1 MVKRTSNN
9 QEGFGQLLETQQ
21 ATLGEMRTIKELL
34 QARKDHESVKS
45 SESGPEYVQQQ
56 ILLDTMQTMA
66 KTTEQLMRVQVMQQ
80 KSQEETSKTVKDQ
93 LKGSRRYWKLQEDFE
108 KEWRKE
114 AKDISEMAKGM
125 KTFKTLGEKFT
136 EKKEGIREKFGID
149 NGGLKKTVLGAL
161 NVGGV
166 FNKTLEK
173 DKFIEQ
179 QKALGAKAMKDESS
193 TDFKKRLGKDF
204 EGAYA
209 ASKETK
215 RTEAAI
221 ARHKQTAGV
230 DDEEYLRTVSPEF
243 EELLNK
249 RQKNADEFG
258 KYQRAVD
265 TKSPTPVTRL
275 DSAQGMNIFNKPV
288 SATQTAAEAT
298 QTAETEAENMKVEQ
312 KQTDYLKIIAENTA
326 VDKNQKAQKNK
337 EEKKPEGS
345 GGMLSTLLGVAG
357 GFISGMLGSMFRMLS
372 KGLMVA
378 FRALLNP
385 GVILRA
391 LGRVFAIGMVVG
403 ALFEGIMDGFNEY
416 IKTGDIGKALIA
428 GLAGIIDFITFGLFD
443 KEKIKEVI
451 GDFSKWTYD
460 HLVKPFTDFLGGIKD
475 KFLEFFGFKGGD
487 HDKQVKASN
496 TSASKDFAEDAK
508 QPVKPRPQD
517 PLKAQVWDSKYASG
531 WNPDGSAKSASP
543 AAAPA
548 DSAAKMPAAQVAN
561 VAAGK
566 SEYRVSL
573 EKEFESRSK
582 AASGYAL
589 GAGNGQNPDGTAN
602 EGMKAFMANEDRMRE
617 LDRLIEKDENERK
630 SGKPAVQEVSK
641 NKAPEKVAPAQ
652 AVAQVAPA
660 PAPVVAQVAPAP
672 VSAVS
677 KVQQAKIEAENT
689 RQTAKILYQTG
700 TKEEEAARQKL
711 EAFKK
716 ANPFDIKAKGDVESG
731 YTPGKFTDAKKQK
744 EYDALQD
751 AQYDASSKKE
761 KAQKSYETA
770 DNAGRYKF
778 NKAGQE
784 VINAGSDF
792 AKLDALINRFGYKES
807 DFLRKDGNLD
817 SSKINQE
824 YDKRIKEDLL
834 STAKSK
840 APEKIPPASKLD
852 ANISQG
858 QSPVSKV
865 SPSTSQK
872 AEANIAQG
880 QGQQSKSGPQK
891 VGDKSKYGPIW
902 TARLKDYDS
911 SWTPADHLKFQYPG
925 INEKFRELAKTNPP
939 YMDEM
944 EFIQTWEEMLVT
956 MAAGEIKDGK
966 GKATPIPPPPKPITA
981 QVVQPVKKPEQP
993 SNVFNK
999 PVDSTSTKKSFPA
1012 WEAELK
1018 RLEDPENSTP
1028 VDHLKEAFPGI
1039 QEKYRELAK
1048 KATPRSN
1055 SGMSIDSLE
1064 QRLVQEAMTEIAK
1077 PKPKVTVNGQV
1088 VQQGEPVV
1096 RGSLAQPIPP
1106 QVANQVEKRSA
1117 ENAFAKEAPAP
1128 SNNTNVVNAPSTTN
1142 NNTTQ
1147 VQMRPPIRN
1156 EESSNSRYSTSRF
1169 AF

>member
-136 EKKEGIREKFGID
+136 DKKEGIREKFGID

-298 QTAETEAENMKVEQ
+298 QNAETEAENMKVEQ

-326 VDKNQKAQKNK
+326 VDKNQKAQKKK

-391 LGRVFAIGMVVG
+391 LGKVFAIGMIVG

-561 VAAGK
+561 VAAEK
-566 SEYRVSL
+566 SKYRMGL
-573 EKEFESRSK
+573 EQEFAARSK
-582 AASGYAL
+582 AANGYAL
-589 GAGNGQNPDGTAN
+589 GAGNGTNPDGTAN

-641 NKAPEKVAPAQ
+641 NKAPEKVAPAP

-660 PAPVVAQVAPAP
+660 PAVAQVAPAPVVAQVVPAP

-677 KVQQAKIEAENT
+677 KVQQAKIDAENT
-689 RQTAKILYQTG
+689 RQTAKTLYQTG

-716 ANPFDIKAKGDVESG
+716 ANPFDIKATGDIESG
-731 YTPGKFTDAKKQK
+731 MTPGKFTDPKKQK
-744 EYDALQD
+744 EYDALKN
-751 AQYDASSKKE
+751 AQYDASDKKE
-761 KAQKSYETA
+761 KAKKSYQTA
-770 DNAGRYKF
+770 DNTGEYKF

-784 VINAGSDF
+784 VKNIGSDF

-807 DFLRKDGNLD
+807 DFLREDGKTLN

-834 STAKSK
+834 STATPKP
-840 APEKIPPASKLD
+840 PEKIPPASKLD

-858 QSPVSKV
+858 Q
-865 SPSTSQK
+865 
-872 AEANIAQG
+872 
-880 QGQQSKSGPQK
+880 GQQLKSGPQGIGANQPTK
-891 VGDKSKYGPIW
+891 VEKFGPNW
-902 TARLKDYDS
+902 TAALKDYDS
-911 SWTPADHLKFQYPG
+911 SWTPADHLSRQFPG
-925 INEKFRELAKTNPP
+925 INQKFIELAKKNPP
-939 YMDEM
+939 RTDNLQSIESH
-944 EFIQTWEEMLVT
+944 EKMLVA
-956 MAAGEIKDGK
+956 MAAGEMKKGE
-966 GKATPIPPPPKPITA
+966 GKATPIPTPAPITA
-981 QVVQPVKKPEQP
+981 QVVQPEKKTEQP
-993 SNVFNK
+993 TNLLNK

-1018 RLEDPENSTP
+1018 RLEDPESSTP
-1028 VDHLKEAFPGI
+1028 VDHLTQGFPGI

-1055 SGMSIDSLE
+1055 SGMSIQALE
-1064 QRLVQEAMTEIAK
+1064 QQLVAQAMQEIAK
-1077 PKPKVTVNGQV
+1077 PKPKVSVNGQV
-1088 VQQGEPVV
+1088 VQQGEEAV
-1096 RGSLAQPIPP
+1096 RGVQAQPIPS
-1106 QVANQVEKRSA
+1106 QAANQVESKSA
-1117 ENAFAKEAPAP
+1117 ENAFAKSAPAP

-1156 EESSNSRYSTSRF
+1156 EESSNSRYSSSRF

>member
-9 QEGFGQLLETQQ
+9 QDGFGQLLETQQ

-136 EKKEGIREKFGID
+136 DKKEGIKEKFGMD
-149 NGGLKKTVLGAL
+149 NGGLKKTVLNAL

-173 DKFIEQ
+173 DKFIAQ

-275 DSAQGMNIFNKPV
+275 DSARGMNIFNKPV
-288 SATQTAAEAT
+288 SATQTAAEET
-298 QTAETEAENMKVEQ
+298 QNAETDAENMKQEQ

-326 VDKNQKAQKNK
+326 VDKNQKAQKKK

-391 LGRVFAIGMVVG
+391 LGKVFAIGMIVG

-416 IKTGDIGKALIA
+416 MKTGDIGKALIA
-428 GLAGIIDFITFGLFD
+428 GLAGVIDFITFGLFD

-451 GDFSKWTYD
+451 GDFSKWTYE

-543 AAAPA
+543 AVAPA

-573 EKEFESRSK
+573 EKEFELRAK
-582 AASGYAL
+582 AGNGLAL
-589 GAGNGQNPDGTAN
+589 NAGNGQNPDGTAN

-630 SGKPAVQEVSK
+630 AGKPAVQEVSK
-641 NKAPEKVAPAQ
+641 NKAPEKVAPAPV
-652 AVAQVAPA
+652 VAQVA
-660 PAPVVAQVAPAP
+660 PAPVVAQVAP

-689 RQTAKILYQTG
+689 RQTAKTLYQTG

-716 ANPFDIKAKGDVESG
+716 ANPFDIKPTGDIESG
-731 YTPGKFTDAKKQK
+731 MTPGKFTDPKKQK
-744 EYDALQD
+744 EYDALKN
-751 AQYDASSKKE
+751 AQYDASDKKE
-761 KAQKSYETA
+761 KAKKSYQTA
-770 DNAGRYKF
+770 DNTGEYKF

-784 VINAGSDF
+784 VRNIGSDF

-807 DFLRKDGNLD
+807 DFLREDGKTLN

-834 STAKSK
+834 STATPK

-880 QGQQSKSGPQK
+880 QGQQ
-891 VGDKSKYGPIW
+891 
-902 TARLKDYDS
+902 
-911 SWTPADHLKFQYPG
+911 LKF
-925 INEKFRELAKTNPP
+925 NK
-939 YMDEM
+939 
-944 EFIQTWEEMLVT
+944 
-956 MAAGEIKDGK
+956 AGFTPDGK
-966 GKATPIPPPPKPITA
+966 RYEFKSEKEIDDAVESGKLFPQVAETSREILETRRMSAGMKPGETRTIVGGVPPTPITA

-999 PVDSTSTKKSFPA
+999 PVDSTSNKKAFPA

-1018 RLEDPENSTP
+1018 RLEDPESSTP
-1028 VDHLKEAFPGI
+1028 ADHLKQGFPGI

-1048 KATPRSN
+1048 NATPRSN
-1055 SGMSIDSLE
+1055 SFQSIQSLE
-1064 QRLVQEAMTEIAK
+1064 QRLVTQAMQEIAK

-1106 QVANQVEKRSA
+1106 QVANQVETKSA

-1128 SNNTNVVNAPSTTN
+1128 SNKTNVVNAPVTTN

-1147 VQMRPPIRN
+1147 IQMRPPIRN
-1156 EESSNSRYSTSRF
+1156 EESSNSRYSASRW